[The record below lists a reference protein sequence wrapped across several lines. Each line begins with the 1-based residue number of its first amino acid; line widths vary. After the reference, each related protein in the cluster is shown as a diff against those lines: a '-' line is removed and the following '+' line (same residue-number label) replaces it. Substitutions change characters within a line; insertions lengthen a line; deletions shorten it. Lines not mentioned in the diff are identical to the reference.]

1 MSKTIVASDLNR
13 VDPVYNGLDLFW
25 QAISSK
31 ESVFCVCTAARD
43 FHVGWKDALEVLTRA
58 SHRDG
63 THVIK
68 KTDDNEEETLFIPK
82 DIKNHRRF
90 TLTAQENYIKKTLD
104 DVYLLFHS
112 FNPHYVRGMRLSDLP
127 GGPHRRFIFGFQK
140 LRHTGILPST
150 TGDSVFNHQGM
161 MLLMRRCFPT
171 DDMLL
176 NYIADPHSLRVEATE
191 SDDLD
196 QISESIF
203 RLAAKK
209 RAATEAIILDGWL
222 GYKILTAISELE
234 VPTRKDI
241 LKKLSYPNTEMPRLN
256 DAIDRLESVG
266 FSRQRRGSHFATNNG
281 RDVVEKIQHYVDNWP
296 DKTDMI
302 GGEERDVD
310 GQSQPATTFSA
321 G

>member
-68 KTDDNEEETLFIPK
+68 KTDDNEEKTLFIPK

-90 TLTAQENYIKKTLD
+90 TLKVQELYKNTLD

-150 TGDSVFNHQGM
+150 TGNSVFNHQGM

-176 NYIADPHSLRVEATE
+176 NYIADPHS
-191 SDDLD
+191 
-196 QISESIF
+196 
-203 RLAAKK
+203 
-209 RAATEAIILDGWL
+209 
-222 GYKILTAISELE
+222 
-234 VPTRKDI
+234 
-241 LKKLSYPNTEMPRLN
+241 
-256 DAIDRLESVG
+256 
-266 FSRQRRGSHFATNNG
+266 
-281 RDVVEKIQHYVDNWP
+281 
-296 DKTDMI
+296 
-302 GGEERDVD
+302 
-310 GQSQPATTFSA
+310 
-321 G
+321 